1 MSESV
6 NHSIPS
12 NNHNIPS
19 LFFQQENRGKRW
31 SQEEDNYLL
40 QQIQF
45 LSHIEIGKYLK
56 RSENAVISRLKKL
69 AFHMIQNGE
78 DAEMVKNNLKLTS
91 QDMDQINNE
100 FFIYPRKI
108 NSSSSAVPYQS
119 KFIVPIK
126 KPVKKGYFIPP
137 QTPELQ
143 LLYEIRNMLRKI
155 LYKDGDY
162 KSPKKS
168 VNLSS
173 SPSSFVSLSNGSN
186 HGTNNTQNRYYDL
199 NLEELEKKSE
209 EFARMCD
216 K

>member
-6 NHSIPS
+6 NNNNNIITSNMTSI
-12 NNHNIPS
+12 
-19 LFFQQENRGKRW
+19 FFQQENRGKRW

-40 QQIQF
+40 QQVQF
-45 LSHIEIGKYLK
+45 LSHLEIGKFLK

-78 DAEMVKNNLKLTS
+78 DDEVVKNNLKLTT

-100 FFIYPRKI
+100 FFIYPRKVPPP
-108 NSSSSAVPYQS
+108 SSSSSSSTYQS

-155 LYKDGDY
+155 LYKDCDY
-162 KSPKKS
+162 KSPRKS
-168 VNLSS
+168 VNISS
-173 SPSSFVSLSNGSN
+173 L
-186 HGTNNTQNRYYDL
+186 NNTGNENTNRYYDL

-209 EFARMCD
+209 EFARMSD